1 MLKLHELNKRKER
14 SEPLTMITAYDYYTS
29 KLVQQAEID
38 MILVGDSLGMVVKGE
53 KDTLGVTLDEIIYHT
68 KIVRK
73 GADDTFIIAD
83 LPFMTFHTS
92 VEQSKINAARL
103 IVEGAA
109 NAVKLEG
116 GSPSRLEM
124 IRGIVDCEIPVVGHL
139 GLTPQSIHKL
149 GGYKVQ
155 AKQPDQA
162 NQLIKEAKAIEE
174 AGAIMLVLEAVPE
187 QLARQV
193 TEELNIV
200 TIGIGAGRFTD
211 GQVMVFHDLFN
222 LSDIRPKFAKC
233 YIDVANIIREGL
245 KSYKEE
251 VESRKFPDIEH
262 VYFPLTDTE

>member
-1 MLKLHELNKRKER
+1 
-14 SEPLTMITAYDYYTS
+14 MITAYDYYS
-29 KLVQQAEID
+29 AKLIQQSGID
-38 MILVGDSLGMVVKGE
+38 LILIGDSLGMVVKGE
-53 KDTLGVTLDEIIYHT
+53 KDTLGVTLDEIIYHS
-68 KIVRK
+68 KMVRK
-73 GADDTFIIAD
+73 GADDTFLIAD

-92 VEQSKINAARL
+92 VEKAKINAARL

-116 GSPSRLEM
+116 GSPSRIEM
-124 IRGIVDCEIPVVGHL
+124 IKGIVDCEIPVVGHL

-155 AKQPDQA
+155 AKSTEQA
-162 NQLIKEAKAIEE
+162 EQLIEEAKEIEQ

-187 QLARQV
+187 QLAKEV

-211 GQVMVFHDLFN
+211 GQVLVFHDLFN
-222 LSDIRPKFAKC
+222 LADIHPKFAKC
-233 YIDVANIIREGL
+233 YADVAEVIREGL
-245 KSYKEE
+245 KNYKEE
-251 VESRKFPDIEH
+251 VEGNKFPASEH